1 MQIKT
6 KGLNIGYNQGY
17 LALSMT
23 EDAMKEFCDYHG
35 IPYTEGKLHT
45 NGIVT
50 TRKWKIQSKM
60 IHEYSKIVLNNNWR
74 RRHRIPM
81 IRKVCKKR
89 WILKYGKTTNNG
101 RTCERCSTK
110 STARD
115 KNKQYA
121 VIGVC

>member
-1 MQIKT
+1 MIINYRLQIALVVYLKVMDFMQIKT
-6 KGLNIGYNQGY
+6 KGLIGGYNQGY

-60 IHEYSKIVLNNNWR
+60 KE
-74 RRHRIPM
+74 M
-81 IRKVCKKR
+81 
-89 WILKYGKTTNNG
+89 
-101 RTCERCSTK
+101 
-110 STARD
+110 
-115 KNKQYA
+115 
-121 VIGVC
+121 

>member
-23 EDAMKEFCDYHG
+23 EDAMKEFWDYYG

-115 KNKQYA
+115 KNKQCA
-121 VIGVC
+121 VM